1 MPMRS
6 TKPGP
11 VGGRVHQLHEQLEMQ
26 ISDMV
31 ERLENL
37 LARSGALTAK
47 HRAILDEAQE
57 LINSIHAATE
67 RLQRSVAH

>member
-1 MPMRS
+1 
-6 TKPGP
+6 
-11 VGGRVHQLHEQLEMQ
+11 MQ

-57 LINSIHAATE
+57 LINSIQAATE
-67 RLQRSVAH
+67 RLQRSVVH